1 MKLLEKLN
9 RFLLTVLLIAGGAFL
24 LTMLGLTCYNI
35 GMRPLKMSISG
46 VYELMGY
53 CGAIVITCGLAHAQ
67 VKKAHLQVDI
77 VVNSYSRPFRMIV
90 HSLNYLICIL
100 IVGIAVWQVALKGY
114 TFYTTGEVSETL
126 LLRYYPFTF
135 GVAVGFIVLGLLF
148 AADLIRDLSASKKEV
163 RG

>member
-1 MKLLEKLN
+1 MKLLDNLN
-9 RFLLTVLLIAGGAFL
+9 RFLLGVLLITGGIFL

-35 GMRPLKMSISG
+35 AMRPIHLSISG

-53 CGAIVITCGLAHAQ
+53 CGAIVIACGLALAQ
-67 VKKAHLQVDI
+67 AKKAHLQVDI
-77 VVNSYSRPFRMIV
+77 VVNSYFKPIQKIV

-100 IVGIAVWQVALKGY
+100 IVAIAVWQVALKGC

-135 GVAVGFIVLGLLF
+135 GVAVGLIVLGLLF
-148 AADLIRDLSASKKEV
+148 AADLIRDLSGSKKEV

>member
-1 MKLLEKLN
+1 MKVLDNLN
-9 RFLLTVLLIAGGAFL
+9 RLLLAVLLIAGGIFL

-67 VKKAHLQVDI
+67 AKKAHLQVDI
-77 VVNSYSRPFRMIV
+77 VVNSFPKPIQMIV

-100 IVGIAVWQVALKGY
+100 IAGIAVWQVGVKGW

-135 GVAVGFIVLGLLF
+135 GVAAGFVVLGLLF
-148 AADLIRDLSASKKEV
+148 ATDLIRDLTSRKEV